1 MNYTKENKI
10 ACNLNELKVNEDSI
24 NGKKITAF
32 EGAKK
37 ITDTNRQA
45 ARVTLED
52 GKTYTSF
59 QLVKLGVKVEGE
71 KKPRTEGGKK
81 NEAKLH
87 EKEIE
92 MLNALITE
100 FGEKV
105 TVKGLRDKLQKAQDD
120 DEAQKAK
127 EREEQKAKAQKEKDE
142 KKAQKKIEGVDDDVL
157 LAVAAKRLGLSV
169 EALKAMQ
176 TANTEGAKETEK
188 A

>member
-52 GKTYTSF
+52 GKTYTSV

-71 KKPRTEGGKK
+71 KKPRTEGAKK
-81 NEAKLH
+81 SEKKLH
-87 EKEIE
+87 ETELQ
-92 MLNALITE
+92 MLSSLVAE
-100 FGEKV
+100 FGEEV
-105 TVKGLRDKLQKAQDD
+105 TLSGLIDKLQKAQDE
-120 DEAQKAK
+120 DEKKKEQQREEERARAAK
-127 EREEQKAKAQKEKDE
+127 EKEE
-142 KKAQKKIEGVDDDVL
+142 KKAQKKIESVSDEVL
-157 LAVAAKRLGLSV
+157 LAFAAKKLGVSV
-169 EALKAMQ
+169 EQLKAMQ
-176 TANTEGAKETEK
+176 TPEEETAK

>member
-1 MNYTKENKI
+1 MNYTKENQMTV
-10 ACNLNELKVNEDSI
+10 NLNELTVNVDEV
-24 NGKKITAF
+24 NGKKIVAF
-32 EGAKK
+32 RKSHENGG
-37 ITDTNRQA
+37 TNA
-45 ARVTLED
+45 ATITLEN
-52 GKTYTSF
+52 GKTYTSV
-59 QLVKLGVKVEGE
+59 QLVKLGVKVGGD

-81 NEAKLH
+81 NETKLH

-105 TVKGLRDKLQKAQDD
+105 TVKGLRNKLQKAQDD
-120 DEAQKAK
+120 NEAQKAK

-169 EALKAMQ
+169 EALKAMK
-176 TANTEGAKETEK
+176 TANTDTEGETEK

>member
-10 ACNLNELKVNEDSI
+10 ACNLNELKVNEDKI
-24 NGKKITAF
+24 NGLLIVKF
-32 EGAKK
+32 ESAKK
-37 ITDTNRQA
+37 ISDTNRHA
-45 ARVTLED
+45 AKVTLED
-52 GKTYTSF
+52 GKSYTSA

-71 KKPRTEGGKK
+71 KKPRTEGKK

-142 KKAQKKIEGVDDDVL
+142 KKAQKKIESVDDDVL

-176 TANTEGAKETEK
+176 TANTDTEGETEK